1 MSELYAKHI
10 ATLLKRYRA
19 ALKQFKLDGILL
31 SSGTKTYYFE
41 DDLAHPFRAYSGAQQ
56 WLPFRPSP
64 DTYILIQKSGDPILI
79 WPIQDDFWHANVSL
93 PSGSWHTEW
102 TVIER
107 PIEHDISDYTK
118 GKYAC
123 IGPSDKHSSPFSPHL
138 SQKESLSLQAFIDYD
153 KAYKTEFEIEAIKQA
168 NYQAVAGHK
177 AAKEAFLTGK
187 SELCIYHDFLTAS
200 KQNSSQEPY
209 SGIVALNEHASVL
222 HYELKDPSLQPLHNT
237 LLIDA
242 GACVHGY
249 ASDITR
255 TFTQDNGL
263 FKTLLDSVD
272 ELQQN
277 LAQQAVAGVNFKQLH
292 NKALHGIAEILYQHK
307 ICALAPEDQ
316 VKKGVAQT
324 FFPHGLGHLLGLKVH
339 DAGGHQIDKA
349 GTLDKPGVEAP
360 FLRLTRTLEENM
372 VITIEPGL
380 YFIPM
385 LIAKM
390 QHEIPQH
397 GCDIDLVEAL
407 LPFGG
412 IRIEDNVVV
421 GKEQSINL
429 TRDAFT
435 NL

>member
-1 MSELYAKHI
+1 MPNLYANHV

-19 ALKQFKLDGILL
+19 ALKKFNLDGILL
-31 SSGTKTYYFE
+31 SSGPQTYYFQ

-56 WLPFRPSP
+56 WLPFPLNP
-64 DTYILIQKSGDPILI
+64 NTYILIEKSGNPILI

-93 PSGSWHTEW
+93 PSGSWHKEW
-102 TVIER
+102 DVIER
-107 PIEHDISDYTK
+107 PLEHDIADYTR

-123 IGPSDKHSSPFSPHL
+123 IGPSNKHASPFSIHL
-138 SQKESLSLQAFIDYD
+138 SEKQCRLLQAFVDYD
-153 KAYKTEFEIEAIKQA
+153 KAYKTEFEIDAIQQA
-168 NYQAVAGHK
+168 NKLAVAGHK
-177 AAKEAFLTGK
+177 AAEQAFIEGK
-187 SELCIYHDFLTAS
+187 SELCIYHDYLTAS
-200 KQNSSQEPY
+200 NQDSSHEPY
-209 SGIVALNEHASVL
+209 NGIVALNEHASIL
-222 HYELKDPSLQPLHNT
+222 HYEQKNSNIASAHNT

-242 GACVHGY
+242 GASIHGY

-255 TFTQDNGL
+255 TFTRQKGL
-263 FKTLLDSVD
+263 FKDLLTGVD
-272 ELQQN
+272 TLQQQ

-292 NKALHGIAEILYQHK
+292 NKALHGIADILYQHK
-307 ICALAPEDQ
+307 ICALPAEDQ
-316 VKKGVAQT
+316 VKKGVVQA

-339 DAGGHQIDKA
+339 DAGGHQIDQA

-385 LIAKM
+385 LLAKM

-397 GCDIDLVEAL
+397 GCDLDLIETL

-412 IRIEDNVVV
+412 IRIEDNIVV
-421 GKEQSINL
+421 GKKQSINL
-429 TRDAFT
+429 TRDEFSR
-435 NL
+435 